1 MILTKGELELLVEVN
16 ASILPVPDRGNPVL
30 IVLFVQ
36 FIVLPVKFV
45 PVKLIAEITAPAQ
58 TSWEAIGDNVGAG
71 FITS

>member
-58 TSWEAIGDNVGAG
+58 TSWDTIGDNVGAG
-71 FITS
+71 LITN